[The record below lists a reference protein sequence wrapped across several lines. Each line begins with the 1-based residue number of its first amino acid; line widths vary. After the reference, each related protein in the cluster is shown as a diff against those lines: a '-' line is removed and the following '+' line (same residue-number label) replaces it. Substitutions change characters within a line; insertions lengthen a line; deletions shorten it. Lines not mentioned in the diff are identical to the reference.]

1 MKIIITETQYHKLME
16 SFSDEE
22 EKAKRALFK
31 IWQSELDSGEEIE
44 LDPKV
49 LDYINYTPTSW
60 KDIYTLYGEFL
71 GGWDKMIE
79 KTHQLMDDK
88 TFDTMDYDGRG
99 GYDFRFKVTSW
110 AYTEKE
116 HNVIHVNYM
125 IERDGEVTLMTD
137 GKTHTLKDVS
147 NDKDLWWE
155 VESEMISI
163 FDEIMFEDI
172 TKKTGI
178 IVYGE
183 NFWIEE

>member
-1 MKIIITETQYHKLME
+1 MRIIITETQYHKLME

-60 KDIYTLYGEFL
+60 KDIYTLYGDFL

-110 AYTEKE
+110 AYTERE

-137 GKTHTLKDVS
+137 MRTHTLKELT
-147 NDKDLWWE
+147 NDKELWWE
-155 VESEMISI
+155 VESEIRSI
-163 FDEIMFEDI
+163 IEDMMFQDI

-178 IVYGE
+178 FVHNEHI
-183 NFWIEE
+183 WIEE

>member
-1 MKIIITETQYHKLME
+1 
-16 SFSDEE
+16 
-22 EKAKRALFK
+22 
-31 IWQSELDSGEEIE
+31 
-44 LDPKV
+44 
-49 LDYINYTPTSW
+49 
-60 KDIYTLYGEFL
+60 
-71 GGWDKMIE
+71 MIE